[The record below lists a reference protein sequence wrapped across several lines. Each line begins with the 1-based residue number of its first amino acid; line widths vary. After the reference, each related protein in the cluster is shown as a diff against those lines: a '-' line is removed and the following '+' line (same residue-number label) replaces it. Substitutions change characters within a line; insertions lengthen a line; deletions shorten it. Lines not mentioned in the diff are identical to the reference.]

1 MSITQALDAPT
12 SGRQPQLQIQALTPA
27 IGAEIIGVD
36 LSAPMSD
43 ETFAKV
49 LDCWHQNL
57 VILFRDQHLTE
68 DDQVRFGERF
78 GPPAVSHT
86 QRYTTKNPAVMLIS
100 NIREN
105 GRQIGALPDG
115 EMHFH
120 TDQCY
125 QERPTMASI
134 LYALEIPSQG
144 GNTLFANAYLAYE
157 TLPEAMKKSI
167 EGRNALNA
175 YDYDNASMK
184 RGTKLGEGVPSYWHP
199 IVRTHPA
206 TGRKALY
213 VNRLMTVAIEGLPDA
228 EGETLLNTLFDHQE
242 QPQFIYEHI
251 WRAACSGC
259 PTSGGRAGAGRCF
272 SSAAPTPPTGNWP
285 RPLPPIARRSTKAA
299 PRPWSSSA
307 SCTPPAPASPRTKR
321 RHASCSSAPPRP
333 AIRAA

>member
-1 MSITQALDAPT
+1 MAMSITQALDVPT
-12 SGRQPQLQIQALTPA
+12 SGRPPQLQTLALTPA

-36 LSAPMSD
+36 LSAPLSD

-49 LDCWHQNL
+49 LDCWHDNL
-57 VILFRDQHLTE
+57 VILFRDQHLSE

-105 GRQIGALPDG
+105 GQPIGALPDG

-125 QERPTMASI
+125 QERPAMASI

-157 TLPEAMKKSI
+157 TLPAAMKQRI

-228 EGETLLNTLFDHQE
+228 ESDALLGALFDHQE
-242 QPQFIYEHI
+242 QPQFIYEHV
-251 WRAACSGC
+251 WR
-259 PTSGGRAGAGRCF
+259 PHDLLMWDNRCTLHARTDF
-272 SSAAPTPPTGNWP
+272 SAAE
-285 RPLPPIARRSTKAA
+285 RRLM
-299 PRPWSSSA
+299 
-307 SCTPPAPASPRTKR
+307 R
-321 RHASCSSAPPRP
+321 RLTILGEKPV
-333 AIRAA
+333 